1 MNYYYKLRYSFGTIK
16 KMCLEVWET
25 FRFKLKLGNLYFLEF
40 SKQKYV
46 SKIISIDTRDIPEK
60 ETLHGFETFVEISL
74 FEALPNV
81 DFSILKRPVGKLLY
95 NNKIKD
101 LEYDDKYA
109 KSMQKSLMELNNEL
123 LTKKTEELSTYI
135 ETISEE
141 PDKQPEL
148 DSLNQVAKFLENQSI
163 ELNKKINTQHK
174 TIESNLNE
182 LTKITEE
189 INYFA
194 KDLIIKRSEVVS
206 VNKSIKGYKKELNDV
221 SESFNQNMEKLN
233 KISSE
238 YMELKGVTDS
248 IKTLEKELPTNEL
261 IDQDLTLEN
270 SRIINLTL
278 LLLLSLIV
286 VLSAFVVKLLKENK
300 ILKSNK

>member
-1 MNYYYKLRYSFGTIK
+1 M
-16 KMCLEVWET
+16 
-25 FRFKLKLGNLYFLEF
+25 
-40 SKQKYV
+40 
-46 SKIISIDTRDIPEK
+46 
-60 ETLHGFETFVEISL
+60 
-74 FEALPNV
+74 
-81 DFSILKRPVGKLLY
+81 
-95 NNKIKD
+95 
-101 LEYDDKYA
+101 
-109 KSMQKSLMELNNEL
+109 
-123 LTKKTEELSTYI
+123 
-135 ETISEE
+135 
-141 PDKQPEL
+141 
-148 DSLNQVAKFLENQSI
+148 
-163 ELNKKINTQHK
+163 
-174 TIESNLNE
+174 
-182 LTKITEE
+182 
-189 INYFA
+189 
-194 KDLIIKRSEVVS
+194 VS